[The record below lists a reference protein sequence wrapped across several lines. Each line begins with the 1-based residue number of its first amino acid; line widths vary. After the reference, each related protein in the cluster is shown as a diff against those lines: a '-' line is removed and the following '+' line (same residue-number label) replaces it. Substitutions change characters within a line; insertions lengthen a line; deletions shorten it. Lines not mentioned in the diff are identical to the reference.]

1 MSEINNNNCVVTYLY
16 PESKKS
22 IKKFIDCLEKQ
33 NFKKFDVLF
42 FCDNFNLS
50 NLNFKINLKYKSY
63 NLSGTI
69 PQIRQKS
76 IKKLR
81 FLNYKKIFFCDSD
94 DLFKPNRIKILNKLL
109 EKNKI
114 VFNDIDC
121 INKQKI
127 VKKNFFSYFFNNNQK
142 INYKNLYHQNFLGF
156 SNTAFKSEILKKIK
170 LPNLS
175 KKIIIYDWY
184 FWSKMLKKNKA
195 CFTNKTKTYYKT
207 ISSSYTCLPIKL
219 TKKYLI
225 NSIFVKYNFYRSMR
239 DEGKDYKKMYLNC
252 YILYNNKMKLLKLI
266 KTLILKE
273 KNKYFSWWG
282 GIEL

>member
-1 MSEINNNNCVVTYLY
+1 LSEINNNNCVVTYLY

-22 IKKFIDCLEKQ
+22 IKKFINCLEKQ

>member
-22 IKKFIDCLEKQ
+22 IKKFINCLEKQ